1 MDDTHKESINID
13 QSKKVNHMIE
23 QSIPLMKDKHNHIS
37 IYSALEECL
46 DIQHITSKKKAL
58 EMIEDQEDEIS
69 VILGWNSGF
78 FDFDK
83 DEIDRL
89 HPLIICDLSLHD
101 ILMNRPAEEYLI
113 DKYPRLVENL
123 DDQRWIEK
131 NFSYIMKVLV
141 SLKSVT
147 VEKVNSF
154 YDRLRKKG
162 VLYVADMLLPNEH
175 ALNVLKRSDLKD
187 HFEAW
192 ADLETFENL
201 KDSSKKYVKGIK
213 FFVDGAIGTR
223 TAAIKENFTNGKKGM
238 LLYGGNELKEE
249 LSIRVDKGKPMSI
262 HTIGDIATEEVID
275 KLMGFEKEGVQLPY
289 IRMEH
294 CQFIDEEYAE
304 KAKGL
309 GINLCMQPTF
319 SFDSVYYKDRLSK
332 KYLKKNNPFRMLI
345 DDVGFEPGKDLFFGS
360 DGMPHGIYPAL
371 DSCLFPPL
379 ESQRLDLD
387 EFVKAYCVEGKT
399 HGYIDVEIDEK
410 EKDIDANVVL
420 KR

>member
-1 MDDTHKESINID
+1 
-13 QSKKVNHMIE
+13 MIE
-23 QSIPLMKDKHNHIS
+23 ESIPLMKDKHNHIS
-37 IYSALEECL
+37 IYSALYDCL
-46 DIQHITSKKKAL
+46 DIQHITSKEKAL
-58 EMIEDQEDEIS
+58 EMIENQNDDIS
-69 VILGWNSGF
+69 IILGWNSGF
-78 FDFDK
+78 FDFKK

-101 ILMNRPAEEYLI
+101 ILMNRPAEEYLM
-113 DKYPRLVENL
+113 DKFPRLVENL
-123 DDQRWIEK
+123 NEQEWIEK
-131 NFSYIMKVLV
+131 NFSYIMKVMV

-162 VLYVADMLLPNEH
+162 VLYIADMLLPDEGT
-175 ALNVLKRSDLKD
+175 LNVLKRSRLKD

-192 ADLETFENL
+192 ADLETFERL
-201 KDSSKKYVKGIK
+201 TDTSKKYVKGIK
-213 FFVDGAIGTR
+213 FFVDGAIGTK
-223 TAAIKENFTNGKKGM
+223 TAAIKENFMNGKEGL
-238 LLYGGNELKEE
+238 LLYGGNELKEQ
-249 LSIRVDKGKPMSI
+249 LSIRLDKGKPMSI

-275 KLMGFEKEGVQLPY
+275 KLIEFEKEGIQLPY

-304 KAKGL
+304 KAKVL

-345 DDVGFEPGKDLFFGS
+345 DDIGFEPGNDLFFGS

-371 DSCLFPPL
+371 KSCLFPPL
-379 ESQRLDLD
+379 ESQRLDIY
-387 EFVKAYCVEGKT
+387 EFIKAYCVKGKT
-399 HGYIDVEIDEK
+399 HGYIDVEIHEEEQK
-410 EKDIDANVVL
+410 IDANVVL
-420 KR
+420 KK